1 MNNTKGKILKAI
13 GVLTIIFGFI
23 ASIGVWIVVDN
34 ATQEFREVIQEF
46 IGYSTADAIYG
57 GSAFTAAIVTFI
69 SSFISGMLFIGF
81 SEVIFLLQENLNA
94 NKVTSVQTRVEK
106 NVETDELPEI

>member
-23 ASIGVWIVVDN
+23 ASIGVWITVDN
-34 ATQEFREVIQEF
+34 ATQEFREVVREF

-57 GSAFTAAIVTFI
+57 GSAFIAAIVTFI

-106 NVETDELPEI
+106 NIETDELPEI